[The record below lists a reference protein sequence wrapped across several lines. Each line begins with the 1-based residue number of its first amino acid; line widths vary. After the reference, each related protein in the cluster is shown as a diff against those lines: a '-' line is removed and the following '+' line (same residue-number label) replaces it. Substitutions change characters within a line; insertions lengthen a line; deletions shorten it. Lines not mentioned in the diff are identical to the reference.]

1 MLKRPLSA
9 ELLLIVGLL
18 VCGLIFG
25 GSGDAEDNPTT
36 APTPKV
42 EAKPVGK
49 VTELFDGKT
58 LKNWKVPEFG
68 GEGKV
73 SVKDG
78 HIVIGTGDPMSGIT
92 WEGGELPKVDYELT
106 FEAQRIEGTDFFGTI
121 TFPVQKDS
129 CSFVLGGWG
138 GGVTGLST
146 LDGSSAIENQT
157 TNFQEFEKGKW
168 YKVRVR
174 VTKTKI
180 ETWIDDKQVVDVDY
194 TEKRVSIRIE
204 VELSKPLGFSTYRT
218 TGAIRA
224 VKLAELAVAPAE
236 KKPVEK

>member
-1 MLKRPLSA
+1 MLNRA
-9 ELLLIVGLL
+9 HRAQNCLIAGLL
-18 VCGLIFG
+18 VFGLILG
-25 GSGDAEDNPTT
+25 GRGDAEDKPAS
-36 APTPKV
+36 APSAP
-42 EAKPVGK
+42 AGK
-49 VTELFDGKT
+49 VTELFDGTT
-58 LKNWKVPEFG
+58 LMNWKSAEFG

-78 HIVIGTGDPMSGIT
+78 QIIIGMGEPMSGVT
-92 WEGGELPKVDYELT
+92 WTGGELPKVDYEVT

-146 LDGSSAIENQT
+146 LDGYSAIENQT
-157 TNFQEFEKGKW
+157 TGYQDFEKGKW

-180 ETWIDDKQVVDVDY
+180 ETWLDERQVVDVDY
-194 TEKRVSIRIE
+194 SDKKIGIRIE
-204 VELSKPLGFSTYRT
+204 VDLNKPLGFSTYRT

-224 VKLAELAVAPAE
+224 MKLTELEAAPAS
-236 KKPVEK
+236 K

>member
-1 MLKRPLSA
+1 MRLPIAFVCVITGLALSMFS
-9 ELLLIVGLL
+9 L
-18 VCGLIFG
+18 
-25 GSGDAEDNPTT
+25 AEDKPAPETT
-36 APTPKV
+36 
-42 EAKPVGK
+42 KPAGK
-49 VTELFDGKT
+49 VLELFDGQT

-78 HIVIGTGDPMSGIT
+78 QILIGMGEPMSGVT
-92 WEGGELPKVDYELT
+92 WTGGDLPKVDYEIT

-146 LDGSSAIENQT
+146 LDGYSAIENQT
-157 TNFQEFEKGKW
+157 TGYREFEQGKW

-194 TEKRVSIRIE
+194 TDKKIGIRIE
-204 VELSKPLGFSTYRT
+204 VELSKPLGFTTYRT
-218 TGAIRA
+218 TGALRA
-224 VKLAELAVAPAE
+224 LKLTELEAAPAE
-236 KKPVEK
+236 KK

>member
-1 MLKRPLSA
+1 MRFSIALMC
-9 ELLLIVGLL
+9 VVTGLAL
-18 VCGLIFG
+18 TMFSL
-25 GSGDAEDNPTT
+25 AEDKPGP
-36 APTPKV
+36 AP
-42 EAKPVGK
+42 AKPAGK
-49 VTELFDGKT
+49 VIELFDGKT

-73 SVKDG
+73 TVKDG
-78 HIVIGTGDPMSGIT
+78 QIIIGTGDPMSGIT
-92 WEGGELPKVDYELT
+92 WTGGDLPQVDYELT
-106 FEAQRIEGTDFFGTI
+106 FEAQRIEGSDFFGTI

-157 TNFQEFEKGKW
+157 TGYQEFEKGKW

-180 ETWIDDKQVVDVDY
+180 ETWIDDKQVVDVEY
-194 TEKRVSIRIE
+194 TDKRVSIRIE

-224 VKLAELAVAPAE
+224 LKLTEMAAAPAE
-236 KKPVEK
+236 KKSVEKQ

>member
-1 MLKRPLSA
+1 MAHTLKEFLMRFSIA
-9 ELLLIVGLL
+9 L
-18 VCGLIFG
+18 VCVVTGLALSVF
-25 GSGDAEDNPTT
+25 SLAEDKPDT
-36 APTPKV
+36 APT
-42 EAKPVGK
+42 KPADKPAGK
-49 VTELFDGKT
+49 VIELFDGKT

-73 SVKDG
+73 TVKDG
-78 HIVIGTGDPMSGIT
+78 HIIIGTGDPMSGIT

-106 FEAQRIEGTDFFGTI
+106 FEAQRIDGNDFFGTI

-146 LDGSSAIENQT
+146 LDGSSAIENET

-168 YKVRVR
+168 YKIRVR

-180 ETWIDDKQVVDVDY
+180 ETWIDDKQVVNVDY
-194 TEKRVSIRIE
+194 ADKRVSIRIE
-204 VELSKPLGFSTYRT
+204 VELNKPLGFSTYRT

-224 VKLAELAVAPAE
+224 VKIAEMAAA
-236 KKPVEK
+236 PVEKK

>member
-1 MLKRPLSA
+1 MRFPIALA
-9 ELLLIVGLL
+9 CLIA
-18 VCGLIFG
+18 GLILTVF
-25 GSGDAEDNPTT
+25 SLAEDKP
-36 APTPKV
+36 APAP
-42 EAKPVGK
+42 AKPAGK
-49 VTELFDGKT
+49 VIELFDGKT

-68 GEGKV
+68 GEGEI

-78 HIVIGTGDPMSGIT
+78 QIVIGTGDPMSGIT
-92 WEGGELPKVDYELT
+92 WDGEALPKVDYELT

>member
-1 MLKRPLSA
+1 MRFPIALACLVAGLALTVLS
-9 ELLLIVGLL
+9 L
-18 VCGLIFG
+18 
-25 GSGDAEDNPTT
+25 AEDKP
-36 APTPKV
+36 APEP
-42 EAKPVGK
+42 AKPAGK
-49 VTELFDGKT
+49 VIELFDGKT
-58 LKNWKVPEFG
+58 LKNWKVPDFG

-78 HIVIGTGDPMSGIT
+78 QIVIGMGEPMSGVT
-92 WEGGELPKVDYELT
+92 WEGEELPKVDYELT
-106 FEAQRIEGTDFFGTI
+106 FEAQRIEGNDFFGTI

-129 CSFVLGGWG
+129 CSFVLGSWG

-157 TNFQEFEKGKW
+157 TGFQEFEKGKW

-180 ETWIDDKQVVDVDY
+180 ETWIDEKQVVDVDY
-194 TEKRVSIRIE
+194 TNMRIGIRIE

-218 TGAIRA
+218 SGAIRA
-224 VKLAELAVAPAE
+224 VKLTELAAA
-236 KKPVEK
+236 PVEKKE

>member
-1 MLKRPLSA
+1 MLNRIQWP
-9 ELLLIVGLL
+9 EWCLIVGVLL
-18 VCGLIFG
+18 IGLIYG
-25 GSGDAEDNPTT
+25 GSGDAEDKPSPQTT
-36 APTPKV
+36 
-42 EAKPVGK
+42 EKPADK

-78 HIVIGTGDPMSGIT
+78 QIVIGTGDPMSGIT
-92 WEGGELPKVDYELT
+92 WDGGELPKVDYELS
-106 FEAQRIEGTDFFGTI
+106 FEAQRIEGTDFFATI

-157 TNFQEFEKGKW
+157 TGYHEFEKGKW

-180 ETWIDDKQVVDVDY
+180 DAWIDEKQVVDVDY
-194 TEKRVSIRIE
+194 TDKRIGIRIE
-204 VELSKPLGFSTYRT
+204 VELNKPLGFSTYRT

-224 VKLAELAVAPAE
+224 IKLTEMPQ
-236 KKPVEK
+236 K

>member
-1 MLKRPLSA
+1 MRFSIALACAVS
-9 ELLLIVGLL
+9 GLAL
-18 VCGLIFG
+18 TVFSL
-25 GSGDAEDNPTT
+25 AEDK
-36 APTPKV
+36 PTPEPV
-42 EAKPVGK
+42 KPAGK
-49 VTELFDGKT
+49 VIELFDGKT

-73 SVKDG
+73 TVKDG
-78 HIVIGTGDPMSGIT
+78 QIIIGTGDPMSGIT
-92 WEGGELPKVDYELT
+92 WTGGELPKVDYELT
-106 FEAQRIEGTDFFGTI
+106 FEAQRVEGTDFFGTI

-138 GGVTGLST
+138 GGVIGLST
-146 LDGSSAIENQT
+146 LDGNSAVENQT
-157 TNFQEFEKGKW
+157 TGYQDFEKGKW

-180 ETWIDDKQVVDVDY
+180 ETWLDEKQVVDVDY
-194 TEKRVSIRIE
+194 SDKRVGIRIE

-224 VKLAELAVAPAE
+224 LKLTELEKAPADQ
-236 KKPVEK
+236 KPVEK

>member
-1 MLKRPLSA
+1 MRFSIA
-9 ELLLIVGLL
+9 L
-18 VCGLIFG
+18 VCVVTGLAL
-25 GSGDAEDNPTT
+25 SVLSLAEDNP
-36 APTPKV
+36 APTKT
-42 EAKPVGK
+42 ADKPAGK

-73 SVKDG
+73 TVKDG
-78 HIVIGTGDPMSGIT
+78 QIVIGTGDPMSGIT
-92 WEGGELPKVDYELT
+92 WDGEALPKVDYELT

-157 TNFQEFEKGKW
+157 TGFQEFEKGKW

-180 ETWIDDKQVVDVDY
+180 ETWIDDKPVVDVDY
-194 TEKRVSIRIE
+194 TDKRVSIRIE

-224 VKLAELAVAPAE
+224 VKLTEMVAAPAVKGE
-236 KKPVEK
+236 ELK

>member
-1 MLKRPLSA
+1 MHYRTAVTCVIL
-9 ELLLIVGLL
+9 GLGL
-18 VCGLIFG
+18 VIGIR
-25 GSGDAEDNPTT
+25 AEDKP
-36 APTPKV
+36 AA
-42 EAKPVGK
+42 ESSAKPAGK
-49 VTELFDGKT
+49 VTELFDGTT
-58 LKNWKVPEFG
+58 LKNWKSAEFG

-78 HIVIGTGDPMSGIT
+78 QIIIGMGEPMSGVT
-92 WEGGELPKVDYELT
+92 WTGGELPKVDYELT

-121 TFPVQKDS
+121 TFPVQKES

-146 LDGSSAIENQT
+146 LDGYSAIENQT
-157 TNFQEFEKGKW
+157 TGYQDFEKGKW

-180 ETWIDDKQVVDVDY
+180 ETWLDEKQVVDVDY
-194 TEKRVSIRIE
+194 TDKKIGIRIE
-204 VELSKPLGFSTYRT
+204 VELNKPLGFSTYRT

-224 VKLAELAVAPAE
+224 MKLVELAAA
-236 KKPVEK
+236 PVEKK

>member
-1 MLKRPLSA
+1 MRFPIA
-9 ELLLIVGLL
+9 L
-18 VCGLIFG
+18 VCVATGLALTVF
-25 GSGDAEDNPTT
+25 SLAED
-36 APTPKV
+36 
-42 EAKPVGK
+42 KPVTKSADKPASK

-58 LKNWKVPEFG
+58 LKNWKIPEFG

-73 SVKDG
+73 TVKDG
-78 HIVIGTGDPMSGIT
+78 QIIIGTGDPMSGIT
-92 WEGGELPKVDYELT
+92 WDGEALPQVDYELT
-106 FEAQRIEGTDFFGTI
+106 FEAQRIEGNDFFGTI

-146 LDGSSAIENQT
+146 LDGSSAIENET

-168 YKVRVR
+168 YKIRVR

-180 ETWIDDKQVVDVDY
+180 ETWIDEKQVVNVEY
-194 TEKRVSIRIE
+194 TDKRVSIRIE
-204 VELSKPLGFSTYRT
+204 VELNKPLGFSTYRT

-224 VKLAELAVAPAE
+224 VKIAELVAA
-236 KKPVEK
+236 PVEKK